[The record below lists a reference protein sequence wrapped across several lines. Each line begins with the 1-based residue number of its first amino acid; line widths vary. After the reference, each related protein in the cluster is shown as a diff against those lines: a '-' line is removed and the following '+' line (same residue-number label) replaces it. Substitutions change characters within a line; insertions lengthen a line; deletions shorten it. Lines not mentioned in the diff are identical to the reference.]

1 MRLGHGKRGNPMQTE
16 DFIYQD
22 DLALSKYPLSKK
34 HVIAIVGTAAIACS
48 LYFVLPQPQV
58 VSTAPTEDFTYGAV
72 SDENYGT
79 YEGMLDPT
87 RSLTDI
93 LLTDEAEYPVDVP
106 LDGSMEQEVYTTQAG
121 SFENYDEVDVT
132 ADLTLSD
139 ELAFDEQLAEPEPAD
154 LPPVW
159 LAEEIQRGDTLSSIF
174 SDLNIPYSVT
184 MAIANNETVGN
195 SLTNLIPGNKL
206 YFCFDDHN
214 NLTGFVKQINGDEQ
228 WRFERKD
235 GTNLDFTVTREPV
248 GTNVYLA
255 GPDGTIKPLLD
266 EDNLPAYKQR
276 GRLVVAEIG
285 AGESFSVAAHDAG
298 LTYNEIRQIT
308 DLFSGRV
315 LFTKQIQPGD
325 SVRVLFSEDKGNG
338 KINAIELKLRKVGT
352 LTAFRNL
359 TDDRFYDENG
369 YNTSTKTFRR
379 FPIDGKV
386 IISSHFNPNRKHPVT
401 GKVRPH
407 NGTDFAVRVGTPI
420 VSPADGI
427 VEIAKYSRSAGYYIV
442 MRHHNS
448 YSTVYMHLSKL
459 LVKPGQRVKIGQV
472 IARSGNTGIS
482 TGPHLH
488 YELRRNGRAV
498 NAMRVTLPA
507 NEDVAV
513 AKKNRARFDA
523 NVAVFKKELYE
534 NELVAKVASEPD
546 ETATAQSDNSTHTT
560 AQTEVT
566 DTSTVDEVAERLRR
580 RLRAAATK
588 CGFELAHG
596 IKPSLFH

>member
-1 MRLGHGKRGNPMQTE
+1 MQTE

-22 DLALSKYPLSKK
+22 DLTLSKYPLSKK
-34 HVIAIVGTAAIACS
+34 HVIAIVSTAALACS
-48 LYFVLPQPQV
+48 LYFFLPQPQV
-58 VSTAPTEDFTYGAV
+58 VNTATNDDFNYGAV

-79 YEGMLDPT
+79 YEGILDPT

-93 LLTDEAEYPVDVP
+93 LLTDEAEYPVEVS
-106 LDGSMEQEVYTTQAG
+106 LDGSLEQEVYTAQAG
-121 SFENYDEVDVT
+121 AFENYDEVDVT

-139 ELAFDEQLAEPEPAD
+139 ELAFDEQLAESEPAD

-159 LAEEIQRGDTLSSIF
+159 LSEEIQRGDTLSSIF

-235 GTNLDFTVTREPV
+235 GPNLDFTVTREPV

-534 NELVAKVASEPD
+534 NELVAKVVSEPD
-546 ETATAQSDNSTHTT
+546 ETATAQSDTSAKTT
-560 AQTEVT
+560 AQTEVA
-566 DTSTVDEVAERLRR
+566 DTSTVDEVAEVVSGGHQQVT
-580 RLRAAATK
+580 AAT
-588 CGFELAHG
+588 H
-596 IKPSLFH
+596 

>member
-1 MRLGHGKRGNPMQTE
+1 MQTE

-22 DLALSKYPLSKK
+22 DLTLSKYPLSKK
-34 HVIAIVGTAAIACS
+34 HVIAIVSTAALACS
-48 LYFVLPQPQV
+48 LYFFLPQPQV
-58 VSTAPTEDFTYGAV
+58 VNTATNDDFNYGAV

-79 YEGMLDPT
+79 YEGILDPT

-93 LLTDEAEYPVDVP
+93 LLTDEAEYPVEVS
-106 LDGSMEQEVYTTQAG
+106 LDGSLEQEVYTAQAG
-121 SFENYDEVDVT
+121 AFENYDEVDVT

-139 ELAFDEQLAEPEPAD
+139 ELAFDEQLAEPKPAD

-159 LAEEIQRGDTLSSIF
+159 LSEEIQRGDTLSSIF

-184 MAIANNETVGN
+184 MAIANNEMVGN

-235 GTNLDFTVTREPV
+235 GSNLDFTVTREPV

-255 GPDGTIKPLLD
+255 GSDGTIKPLLD

-546 ETATAQSDNSTHTT
+546 ETATAQSDTSAKTT
-560 AQTEVT
+560 AQTEVA
-566 DTSTVDEVAERLRR
+566 DTSTVDEVAEVVSGGQQQVT
-580 RLRAAATK
+580 AAA
-588 CGFELAHG
+588 H
-596 IKPSLFH
+596 

>member
-1 MRLGHGKRGNPMQTE
+1 MQTE

-93 LLTDEAEYPVDVP
+93 LLTDEAEYPVDMP
-106 LDGSMEQEVYTTQAG
+106 LDGSLEQEVYTAQAG
-121 SFENYDEVDVT
+121 AFENYDEVDVT

-159 LAEEIQRGDTLSSIF
+159 LSEEIQRGDTLSSIF

-235 GTNLDFTVTREPV
+235 GSNLDFTVTREPV

-255 GPDGTIKPLLD
+255 GSDGTIKPLLD

-459 LVKPGQRVKIGQV
+459 LVKPGQRVKIGQT

-566 DTSTVDEVAERLRR
+566 DTSTVDEVADVVSGGQQQVT
-580 RLRAAATK
+580 AAA
-588 CGFELAHG
+588 H
-596 IKPSLFH
+596 

>member
-1 MRLGHGKRGNPMQTE
+1 MQTE

-22 DLALSKYPLSKK
+22 DLTLSKYPLSKK
-34 HVIAIVGTAAIACS
+34 HVIAIVSTAALACS
-48 LYFVLPQPQV
+48 LYFFLPQPQV
-58 VSTAPTEDFTYGAV
+58 VNTATNDDFNYGAV

-79 YEGMLDPT
+79 YEGILDPT

-93 LLTDEAEYPVDVP
+93 LLTDEAEYPVEVS
-106 LDGSMEQEVYTTQAG
+106 LDGSLEQEVYTAQAG
-121 SFENYDEVDVT
+121 AFENYDEVDVT

-139 ELAFDEQLAEPEPAD
+139 ELAFDEQLAEPKPAD

-159 LAEEIQRGDTLSSIF
+159 LSEEIQRGDTLSSIF

-235 GTNLDFTVTREPV
+235 GSNLDFTVTREPV

-255 GPDGTIKPLLD
+255 GSDGTIKPLLD

-546 ETATAQSDNSTHTT
+546 ETATAQSDNRTHTT

-566 DTSTVDEVAERLRR
+566 DTSTVDEVADVVSGGQQQVT
-580 RLRAAATK
+580 AAA
-588 CGFELAHG
+588 H
-596 IKPSLFH
+596 

>member
-1 MRLGHGKRGNPMQTE
+1 MQTE

-58 VSTAPTEDFTYGAV
+58 VSTAPTDDFTYGAV

-93 LLTDEAEYPVDVP
+93 LLTDEAEYPVDMP
-106 LDGSMEQEVYTTQAG
+106 LDGSLEQEVYTTQAG

-255 GPDGTIKPLLD
+255 GSDGTIKPLLD

-459 LVKPGQRVKIGQV
+459 LVKPGQRVKIGQT

-534 NELVAKVASEPD
+534 NELVAKVVSEPD
-546 ETATAQSDNSTHTT
+546 ETATAQSDTSTHTT

-566 DTSTVDEVAERLRR
+566 DTSTVDEVADVVSGGQQQVT
-580 RLRAAATK
+580 AAA
-588 CGFELAHG
+588 H
-596 IKPSLFH
+596 

>member
-1 MRLGHGKRGNPMQTE
+1 MQTE

-139 ELAFDEQLAEPEPAD
+139 ELAFDEQLAEPAPAD

-255 GPDGTIKPLLD
+255 GSDGTIKPLLD

-566 DTSTVDEVAERLRR
+566 DTSTVDEVADVVSGGHQQVT
-580 RLRAAATK
+580 AAT
-588 CGFELAHG
+588 H
-596 IKPSLFH
+596 

>member
-1 MRLGHGKRGNPMQTE
+1 MQTE

-34 HVIAIVGTAAIACS
+34 HVIAIVSTAAIACS

-93 LLTDEAEYPVDVP
+93 LLTDEAEYPVDMP
-106 LDGSMEQEVYTTQAG
+106 LDGSLEQEVYTAQAG
-121 SFENYDEVDVT
+121 AFENYDEVDVT

-235 GTNLDFTVTREPV
+235 GPNLDFTVTREPV

-546 ETATAQSDNSTHTT
+546 ETATAQSDNITHTT

-566 DTSTVDEVAERLRR
+566 DTSTVDEVADVVSGGQQQVT
-580 RLRAAATK
+580 AAA
-588 CGFELAHG
+588 H
-596 IKPSLFH
+596 

>member
-139 ELAFDEQLAEPEPAD
+139 ELAFDEQLAEPAPAD

-195 SLTNLIPGNKL
+195 SLTTLIPGNKL

-566 DTSTVDEVAERLRR
+566 DTSTVDEVADVVSGGHQQVT
-580 RLRAAATK
+580 AAA
-588 CGFELAHG
+588 H
-596 IKPSLFH
+596 

>member
-1 MRLGHGKRGNPMQTE
+1 MQTE

-22 DLALSKYPLSKK
+22 DLTLSKYPLSKK
-34 HVIAIVGTAAIACS
+34 HVIAIVSTAALACS
-48 LYFVLPQPQV
+48 LYFFLPQPQV
-58 VSTAPTEDFTYGAV
+58 VNTATNDDFNYGAV

-79 YEGMLDPT
+79 YEGILDPT

-93 LLTDEAEYPVDVP
+93 LLTDEAEYPVEVS
-106 LDGSMEQEVYTTQAG
+106 LDGSLEQEVYTAQAG
-121 SFENYDEVDVT
+121 AFENYDEVDVT

-159 LAEEIQRGDTLSSIF
+159 LSEEIQRGDTLSSIF

-235 GTNLDFTVTREPV
+235 GSNLDFTVTREPV

-566 DTSTVDEVAERLRR
+566 DTSTVDEVADVVSGGQQQVT
-580 RLRAAATK
+580 AAA
-588 CGFELAHG
+588 H
-596 IKPSLFH
+596 

>member
-235 GTNLDFTVTREPV
+235 GPNLDFTVTREPV

-560 AQTEVT
+560 AQTETGSKTTAQTEIT
-566 DTSTVDEVAERLRR
+566 DTSTVDEVADVVSGGQQQVT
-580 RLRAAATK
+580 AAA
-588 CGFELAHG
+588 H
-596 IKPSLFH
+596 

>member
-1 MRLGHGKRGNPMQTE
+1 MQTE

-58 VSTAPTEDFTYGAV
+58 VNTAPTEDFTYGAV

-139 ELAFDEQLAEPEPAD
+139 ELAFDEQLAEPAPAD

-560 AQTEVT
+560 AQTDVT
-566 DTSTVDEVAERLRR
+566 DTSTVDEVADVVSGGHQQVT
-580 RLRAAATK
+580 AAT
-588 CGFELAHG
+588 H
-596 IKPSLFH
+596 

>member
-1 MRLGHGKRGNPMQTE
+1 MSLGHGKCGNSMQTE

-93 LLTDEAEYPVDVP
+93 LLTDEAEYPVDMP
-106 LDGSMEQEVYTTQAG
+106 LDGSLEQEVYTAQAG
-121 SFENYDEVDVT
+121 AFENYDEVDVT

-159 LAEEIQRGDTLSSIF
+159 LSEEIQRGDTLSSIF

-235 GTNLDFTVTREPV
+235 GSNLDFTVTREPV

-255 GPDGTIKPLLD
+255 GSDGTIKPLLD

-459 LVKPGQRVKIGQV
+459 LVKPGQRVKIGQT

-566 DTSTVDEVAERLRR
+566 DTSTVDEVADVVSGGQQQVT
-580 RLRAAATK
+580 AAA
-588 CGFELAHG
+588 H
-596 IKPSLFH
+596 

>member
-139 ELAFDEQLAEPEPAD
+139 ELAFDEQLAEPAPAD

-255 GPDGTIKPLLD
+255 GSDGTIKPLLD

-513 AKKNRARFDA
+513 AKKSRARFDA

-566 DTSTVDEVAERLRR
+566 DTSTVDEVADVVSGGQQQVT
-580 RLRAAATK
+580 AAT
-588 CGFELAHG
+588 H
-596 IKPSLFH
+596 

>member
-1 MRLGHGKRGNPMQTE
+1 MQTE

-34 HVIAIVGTAAIACS
+34 HVIAIVSTAAIACS

-93 LLTDEAEYPVDVP
+93 LLTDEAEYPVDMP
-106 LDGSMEQEVYTTQAG
+106 LDGSLEQEVYTAQAG
-121 SFENYDEVDVT
+121 AFENYDEVDVT

-235 GTNLDFTVTREPV
+235 GPNLDFTVTREPV

-566 DTSTVDEVAERLRR
+566 DTSTVDEVADVVSGGQQQVT
-580 RLRAAATK
+580 AAA
-588 CGFELAHG
+588 H
-596 IKPSLFH
+596 

>member
-1 MRLGHGKRGNPMQTE
+1 MDNDHADQVGGNHYEPNSLCQVHRINLGNGGANQGDTGHRRKR
-16 DFIYQD
+16 
-22 DLALSKYPLSKK
+22 
-34 HVIAIVGTAAIACS
+34 AA
-48 LYFVLPQPQV
+48 
-58 VSTAPTEDFTYGAV
+58 
-72 SDENYGT
+72 
-79 YEGMLDPT
+79 
-87 RSLTDI
+87 
-93 LLTDEAEYPVDVP
+93 
-106 LDGSMEQEVYTTQAG
+106 
-121 SFENYDEVDVT
+121 
-132 ADLTLSD
+132 
-139 ELAFDEQLAEPEPAD
+139 ELAELPE
-154 LPPVW
+154 
-159 LAEEIQRGDTLSSIF
+159 
-174 SDLNIPYSVT
+174 IPCIV
-184 MAIANNETVGN
+184 
-195 SLTNLIPGNKL
+195 
-206 YFCFDDHN
+206 
-214 NLTGFVKQINGDEQ
+214 
-228 WRFERKD
+228 
-235 GTNLDFTVTREPV
+235 
-248 GTNVYLA
+248 
-255 GPDGTIKPLLD
+255 
-266 EDNLPAYKQR
+266 
-276 GRLVVAEIG
+276 
-285 AGESFSVAAHDAG
+285 
-298 LTYNEIRQIT
+298 
-308 DLFSGRV
+308 
-315 LFTKQIQPGD
+315 
-325 SVRVLFSEDKGNG
+325 
-338 KINAIELKLRKVGT
+338 
-352 LTAFRNL
+352 RNL

-534 NELVAKVASEPD
+534 NELVAKVATEPD

-566 DTSTVDEVAERLRR
+566 DTSTVDEVADVVSGGQQQVT
-580 RLRAAATK
+580 AAT
-588 CGFELAHG
+588 H
-596 IKPSLFH
+596 

>member
-1 MRLGHGKRGNPMQTE
+1 MQTE

-22 DLALSKYPLSKK
+22 DLTLSKYPLSKK
-34 HVIAIVGTAAIACS
+34 HVIAIVSTAALACS
-48 LYFVLPQPQV
+48 LYFFLPQPQV
-58 VSTAPTEDFTYGAV
+58 VNTATNDDFNYGAV

-79 YEGMLDPT
+79 YEGILDPT

-93 LLTDEAEYPVDVP
+93 LLTDEAEYPVEVS
-106 LDGSMEQEVYTTQAG
+106 LDGSLEQEVYTAQAG
-121 SFENYDEVDVT
+121 AFENYDEVDVT

-235 GTNLDFTVTREPV
+235 GPNLDFTVTREPV

-546 ETATAQSDNSTHTT
+546 ETATAQSDTSAKTT
-560 AQTEVT
+560 AQTEVA
-566 DTSTVDEVAERLRR
+566 DTSTVDEVADVVSGGQQQVT
-580 RLRAAATK
+580 AAA
-588 CGFELAHG
+588 H
-596 IKPSLFH
+596 

>member
-139 ELAFDEQLAEPEPAD
+139 ELAFDEQLAEPDPAD

-206 YFCFDDHN
+206 YFCFDEHN

-235 GTNLDFTVTREPV
+235 GPNLDFTVTREPV

-442 MRHHNS
+442 IRHHNS

-566 DTSTVDEVAERLRR
+566 DTSTVDEVADVVSGGHQQVT
-580 RLRAAATK
+580 AAT
-588 CGFELAHG
+588 H
-596 IKPSLFH
+596 

>member
-139 ELAFDEQLAEPEPAD
+139 ELAFDEQLAEPAPAD

-566 DTSTVDEVAERLRR
+566 DTSTVDEVADVVSGGQQQVT
-580 RLRAAATK
+580 AAT
-588 CGFELAHG
+588 H
-596 IKPSLFH
+596 

>member
-1 MRLGHGKRGNPMQTE
+1 MQTE

-22 DLALSKYPLSKK
+22 DLTLSKYPLSKK
-34 HVIAIVGTAAIACS
+34 HVIAIVSTAALACS
-48 LYFVLPQPQV
+48 LYFFLPQPQV
-58 VSTAPTEDFTYGAV
+58 VNTATNDDFNYGAV

-79 YEGMLDPT
+79 YEGILDPT

-93 LLTDEAEYPVDVP
+93 LLTDEAEYPVEVS
-106 LDGSMEQEVYTTQAG
+106 LDGSLEQEVYTAQAG
-121 SFENYDEVDVT
+121 AFENYDEVDVT

-235 GTNLDFTVTREPV
+235 GSNLDFTVTREPV

-534 NELVAKVASEPD
+534 NELVAKVVSEPD
-546 ETATAQSDNSTHTT
+546 ETATAQSDTSAKTT
-560 AQTEVT
+560 AQTEVA
-566 DTSTVDEVAERLRR
+566 DTSTVDEVAEVVSGGQQHVT
-580 RLRAAATK
+580 AAA
-588 CGFELAHG
+588 H
-596 IKPSLFH
+596 

>member
-1 MRLGHGKRGNPMQTE
+1 MSLGHGKCGNSMQTE

-93 LLTDEAEYPVDVP
+93 LLTDEAEYPVDMP
-106 LDGSMEQEVYTTQAG
+106 LDGSLEQEVYTTQAG

-139 ELAFDEQLAEPEPAD
+139 ELAFDEQLAESEPAD

-159 LAEEIQRGDTLSSIF
+159 LSEEIQRGDTLSSIF

-235 GTNLDFTVTREPV
+235 GSNLDFTVTREPV

-566 DTSTVDEVAERLRR
+566 DTSTVDEVADVVSGGQQQVT
-580 RLRAAATK
+580 AAA
-588 CGFELAHG
+588 H
-596 IKPSLFH
+596 

>member
-1 MRLGHGKRGNPMQTE
+1 MQTE

-106 LDGSMEQEVYTTQAG
+106 LDGSLEQEVYTAQAG
-121 SFENYDEVDVT
+121 AFENYDEVDVT

-139 ELAFDEQLAEPEPAD
+139 ELAFDEQLAESEPAD

-206 YFCFDDHN
+206 YFCFDDNN
-214 NLTGFVKQINGDEQ
+214 NLTSFVKQINGDEQ

-235 GTNLDFTVTREPV
+235 GPNLDFTVTREPV

-459 LVKPGQRVKIGQV
+459 LVKPGQRVKIGQT

-546 ETATAQSDNSTHTT
+546 ETATAQSDTSAKTT
-560 AQTEVT
+560 AQTEVA
-566 DTSTVDEVAERLRR
+566 DTSTVDEVAEVVSGGQQHVT
-580 RLRAAATK
+580 AAA
-588 CGFELAHG
+588 H
-596 IKPSLFH
+596 

>member
-1 MRLGHGKRGNPMQTE
+1 MSLGHGKRGNPMQTE

-139 ELAFDEQLAEPEPAD
+139 ELAFDEQLAEPAPAD

-206 YFCFDDHN
+206 YFCFDEHN

-235 GTNLDFTVTREPV
+235 SPNLDFTVTREPV

-566 DTSTVDEVAERLRR
+566 DTSTVDEVADVVSGGQQQVT
-580 RLRAAATK
+580 AAT
-588 CGFELAHG
+588 H
-596 IKPSLFH
+596 

>member
-139 ELAFDEQLAEPEPAD
+139 ELAFDEQLAEPAPAD

-459 LVKPGQRVKIGQV
+459 LVKPGQSVRIGQT

-488 YELRRNGRAV
+488 YELRRNNHPI

-507 NEDVAV
+507 NDDTTV
-513 AKKNRARFDA
+513 AKKNRQRFES
-523 NVAVFKKELYE
+523 NVALFKKELYE
-534 NELVAKVASEPD
+534 DSLVA
-546 ETATAQSDNSTHTT
+546 QNN
-560 AQTEVT
+560 
-566 DTSTVDEVAERLRR
+566 
-580 RLRAAATK
+580 
-588 CGFELAHG
+588 
-596 IKPSLFH
+596 

>member
-139 ELAFDEQLAEPEPAD
+139 ELAFDEQLAEPAPAD

-566 DTSTVDEVAERLRR
+566 DTSTVDEVADVVSGGHQQVT
-580 RLRAAATK
+580 AAA
-588 CGFELAHG
+588 H
-596 IKPSLFH
+596 

>member
-139 ELAFDEQLAEPEPAD
+139 ELAFDEQLAEPAPAD

-235 GTNLDFTVTREPV
+235 GPNLDFTVTREPV

-566 DTSTVDEVAERLRR
+566 DTSTVDEVADVVSGGHQQVT
-580 RLRAAATK
+580 AAT
-588 CGFELAHG
+588 H
-596 IKPSLFH
+596 

>member
-1 MRLGHGKRGNPMQTE
+1 MQTE

-58 VSTAPTEDFTYGAV
+58 VSTAPTDDFTYGAV

-93 LLTDEAEYPVDVP
+93 LLTDEAEYPVDMP
-106 LDGSMEQEVYTTQAG
+106 LDGSLEQEVYTTQAG

-139 ELAFDEQLAEPEPAD
+139 ELAFDEQLAESEPAD

-159 LAEEIQRGDTLSSIF
+159 LSEEIQRGDTLSSIF

-235 GTNLDFTVTREPV
+235 GSNLDFTVTREPV

-459 LVKPGQRVKIGQV
+459 LVKPGQRVKIGQT

-534 NELVAKVASEPD
+534 NELVAKVVSEPD
-546 ETATAQSDNSTHTT
+546 ETATAQSDTSTHTT

-566 DTSTVDEVAERLRR
+566 DTSTVDEVADVVSGGQQQVT
-580 RLRAAATK
+580 AAA
-588 CGFELAHG
+588 H
-596 IKPSLFH
+596 

>member
-139 ELAFDEQLAEPEPAD
+139 ELAFDEQLAEPAPAD

-206 YFCFDDHN
+206 YFCFDEHN

-235 GTNLDFTVTREPV
+235 SPNLDFTVTREPV

-566 DTSTVDEVAERLRR
+566 DTSTVDEVADVVSGGQQQVT
-580 RLRAAATK
+580 AAA
-588 CGFELAHG
+588 H
-596 IKPSLFH
+596 

>member
-1 MRLGHGKRGNPMQTE
+1 MQTE

-139 ELAFDEQLAEPEPAD
+139 ELAFDEQLAEPAPAD

-566 DTSTVDEVAERLRR
+566 DTSTVDEVADVVSGGQQQVT
-580 RLRAAATK
+580 AAT
-588 CGFELAHG
+588 H
-596 IKPSLFH
+596 

>member
-139 ELAFDEQLAEPEPAD
+139 ELAFDEQLAEPDPAD

-566 DTSTVDEVAERLRR
+566 DTSTVDEVADVVSGGHQQVT
-580 RLRAAATK
+580 AAT
-588 CGFELAHG
+588 H
-596 IKPSLFH
+596 

>member
-1 MRLGHGKRGNPMQTE
+1 MQTE

-235 GTNLDFTVTREPV
+235 GSNLDFTVTREPV

-566 DTSTVDEVAERLRR
+566 DTSTVDEVADVVSGGQQQVT
-580 RLRAAATK
+580 AAT
-588 CGFELAHG
+588 H
-596 IKPSLFH
+596 

>member
-1 MRLGHGKRGNPMQTE
+1 MSLGHGKRGNPMQTE

-93 LLTDEAEYPVDVP
+93 LLTDEAEYPVEVS
-106 LDGSMEQEVYTTQAG
+106 LDGSLEQEVYTAQAG
-121 SFENYDEVDVT
+121 AFENYDEVDVT

-159 LAEEIQRGDTLSSIF
+159 LSEEIQRGDTLSSIF

-235 GTNLDFTVTREPV
+235 GPNLDFTVTREPV

-566 DTSTVDEVAERLRR
+566 DTSTVDEVADVVSGGQQQVT
-580 RLRAAATK
+580 AAA
-588 CGFELAHG
+588 H
-596 IKPSLFH
+596 

>member
-1 MRLGHGKRGNPMQTE
+1 MQTE

-22 DLALSKYPLSKK
+22 DLTLSKYPLSKK
-34 HVIAIVGTAAIACS
+34 HVIAIVSTAALACS
-48 LYFVLPQPQV
+48 LYFFLPQPQV
-58 VSTAPTEDFTYGAV
+58 VSTAPTDDFTYGAV

-93 LLTDEAEYPVDVP
+93 LLTDEAEYPVDMP
-106 LDGSMEQEVYTTQAG
+106 LDGSLEQEVYTTQAG

-159 LAEEIQRGDTLSSIF
+159 LSEEIQRGDTLGSIF

-195 SLTNLIPGNKL
+195 SLTNLIPGKKL

-235 GTNLDFTVTREPV
+235 GPNLDFTVTREPV

-459 LVKPGQRVKIGQV
+459 LVKPGQRVKIGQT

-546 ETATAQSDNSTHTT
+546 ETATAQSDTSAKTT
-560 AQTEVT
+560 AQTEVA
-566 DTSTVDEVAERLRR
+566 DTSTVDEVAEVVSGGQQHVT
-580 RLRAAATK
+580 AAA
-588 CGFELAHG
+588 H
-596 IKPSLFH
+596 

>member
-58 VSTAPTEDFTYGAV
+58 VSTTPTEDFTYGAV

-235 GTNLDFTVTREPV
+235 GSNLDFTVTREPV

-566 DTSTVDEVAERLRR
+566 DTSTVDEVADVVSGGQQQVT
-580 RLRAAATK
+580 AAT
-588 CGFELAHG
+588 H
-596 IKPSLFH
+596 

>member
-1 MRLGHGKRGNPMQTE
+1 MQTE

-34 HVIAIVGTAAIACS
+34 HVIAIVSTAMVACS
-48 LYFVLPQPQV
+48 LYFVLPQPESVNTAV
-58 VSTAPTEDFTYGAV
+58 VDSSNYGAV

-93 LLTDEAEYPVDVP
+93 LLTDETDYPIEVP
-106 LDGSMEQEVYTTQAG
+106 ADGSMGQEVYLTQDG
-121 SFENYDEVDVT
+121 SLENYDEVDVT
-132 ADLTLSD
+132 A
-139 ELAFDEQLAEPEPAD
+139 ELALTDESAFAEELQDLAPAED
-154 LPPVW
+154 MPPAW
-159 LAEEIQRGDTLSSIF
+159 IAEEIQRGDTLSSIF

-184 MAIANNETVGN
+184 MAIADNKTVGN

-206 YFCFDDHN
+206 YFCFDDQN
-214 NLTGFVKQINGDEQ
+214 NLTGFVKQISGDEQ

-235 GTNLDFTVTREPV
+235 VATLDFTVTREPV
-248 GTNVYLA
+248 GSNIYIESA
-255 GPDGTIKPLLD
+255 DGTVKPLLD
-266 EDNLPAYKQR
+266 ENNLPAYKQR

-308 DLFSGRV
+308 DLFKGRV
-315 LFTKQIQPGD
+315 QFTRHIQPGD
-325 SVRVLFSEDKGNG
+325 TVRVLFSDDKGNG

-359 TDDRFYDENG
+359 SDDRFYDENG
-369 YNTSTKTFRR
+369 YNTSTSTFRR

-386 IISSHFNPNRKHPVT
+386 RISSDFNPHRKHPVT

-407 NGTDFAVRVGTPI
+407 NGTDFAVRVGTP
-420 VSPADGI
+420 VVAPADGV
-427 VEIAKYSRSAGYYIV
+427 VELAKYSRSAGYYIIL
-442 MRHHNS
+442 RHRGS
-448 YSTVYMHLSKL
+448 YSTVYMHLSKI
-459 LVKPGQRVKIGQV
+459 LVKPGQRVKIGQQ
-472 IARSGNTGIS
+472 IARSGNTGMS

-488 YELRRNGRAV
+488 YELRRNGHAI

-523 NVAVFKKELYE
+523 NVALFKKELYE
-534 NELVAKVASEPD
+534 NELVAQAVDKDESEEVEQTASAPTEPS
-546 ETATAQSDNSTHTT
+546 A
-560 AQTEVT
+560 T
-566 DTSTVDEVAERLRR
+566 DTSTVAEVADIVSGGAQHVT
-580 RLRAAATK
+580 AAA
-588 CGFELAHG
+588 H
-596 IKPSLFH
+596 

>member
-566 DTSTVDEVAERLRR
+566 DTSTVDEVADVVSGGHQQVT
-580 RLRAAATK
+580 AAT
-588 CGFELAHG
+588 H
-596 IKPSLFH
+596 

>member
-139 ELAFDEQLAEPEPAD
+139 ELAFDEQLAEPDPAD

-235 GTNLDFTVTREPV
+235 GPNLDFTVTREPV

-407 NGTDFAVRVGTPI
+407 NGTDFAVREGTPI

-566 DTSTVDEVAERLRR
+566 DTSTVDEVADVVSGGQQQVT
-580 RLRAAATK
+580 AAT
-588 CGFELAHG
+588 H
-596 IKPSLFH
+596 

>member
-139 ELAFDEQLAEPEPAD
+139 ELAFDEQLAEPAPAD

-255 GPDGTIKPLLD
+255 APDGTIKPLLD

-566 DTSTVDEVAERLRR
+566 DTSTVDEVADVVSGGHQQVT
-580 RLRAAATK
+580 AAT
-588 CGFELAHG
+588 H
-596 IKPSLFH
+596 

>member
-1 MRLGHGKRGNPMQTE
+1 MQTE

-22 DLALSKYPLSKK
+22 DLTLSKYPLSKK
-34 HVIAIVGTAAIACS
+34 HVIAIVSTAALACS
-48 LYFVLPQPQV
+48 LYFFLPQPQV
-58 VSTAPTEDFTYGAV
+58 VNTATNDDFNYGAV

-79 YEGMLDPT
+79 YEGILDPT

-93 LLTDEAEYPVDVP
+93 LLTDEAEYPVEVS
-106 LDGSMEQEVYTTQAG
+106 LDGSLEQEVYTAQAG
-121 SFENYDEVDVT
+121 AFENYDEVDVT

-139 ELAFDEQLAEPEPAD
+139 ELAFDEQLAEPVPAD

-235 GTNLDFTVTREPV
+235 GSNLDFTVTREPV

-546 ETATAQSDNSTHTT
+546 ETATAQSDTSAKTT
-560 AQTEVT
+560 AQTEVA
-566 DTSTVDEVAERLRR
+566 DTSTVDEVADVVSGGQQHVT
-580 RLRAAATK
+580 AAA
-588 CGFELAHG
+588 H
-596 IKPSLFH
+596 

>member
-1 MRLGHGKRGNPMQTE
+1 MQTE

-58 VSTAPTEDFTYGAV
+58 VSTAPTDDFTYGAV

-93 LLTDEAEYPVDVP
+93 LLTDEAEYPVDMP
-106 LDGSMEQEVYTTQAG
+106 LDGSLEQEVYTTQAG

-139 ELAFDEQLAEPEPAD
+139 ELAFDEQLAESEPAD

-159 LAEEIQRGDTLSSIF
+159 LSEEIQRGDTLSSIF

-235 GTNLDFTVTREPV
+235 GSNLDFTVTREPV

-255 GPDGTIKPLLD
+255 GSDGTIKPLLD

-459 LVKPGQRVKIGQV
+459 LVKPGQRVKIGQT

-534 NELVAKVASEPD
+534 NELVAKVVSEPD
-546 ETATAQSDNSTHTT
+546 ETATAQSDTSTHTT

-566 DTSTVDEVAERLRR
+566 DTSTVDEVADVVSGGQQQVT
-580 RLRAAATK
+580 AAA
-588 CGFELAHG
+588 H
-596 IKPSLFH
+596 